1 MAAVAVADVGARG
14 AAKVG
19 VPARLPQ
26 RLARHRQ
33 ARPPDQPLGLR
44 DPVARVAAAHVADR
58 GKAPVEHLAEIARRP
73 VRDIAGVQLLQRR
86 EVGGRRGD
94 VHMGVDQPRHQRVAR
109 GVDHQLGGVGDG
121 PLRHLGDA
129 PVGDHHV
136 HAPAQAVAHP
146 VEQVGI
152 VDADAHGVVL
162 RLLATRACGNDR
174 RAASRRT
181 GLPLAAARAPVN
193 GSGMSAAPLLDVTDL
208 ARSFYG
214 VQALRGASFAV
225 REGTITALI
234 GPNGAGKTT
243 AFNCISGVIPP
254 ESGTV
259 RFRGADITGLRPEQI
274 SQRGLVRTFQI
285 ARGFPTL
292 TVLETLLLHGD
303 AQPGEAMAA
312 ALFSPGR
319 ARAREAE
326 LVARAREVAA
336 RLRLDHVL
344 DNLSTQLSGGQKKLL
359 EIGRALMGKPGLI
372 LLDEPVAGV
381 NPTLAVEIA
390 ERIRE
395 LRDDGLTFLIV
406 EHDMDIVAR
415 LCDPIIVMAEGATL
429 MEGRFEDIVAD
440 TRVQDAYLGRR
451 R

>member
-1 MAAVAVADVGARG
+1 
-14 AAKVG
+14 
-19 VPARLPQ
+19 
-26 RLARHRQ
+26 
-33 ARPPDQPLGLR
+33 
-44 DPVARVAAAHVADR
+44 
-58 GKAPVEHLAEIARRP
+58 
-73 VRDIAGVQLLQRR
+73 
-86 EVGGRRGD
+86 
-94 VHMGVDQPRHQRVAR
+94 
-109 GVDHQLGGVGDG
+109 
-121 PLRHLGDA
+121 
-129 PVGDHHV
+129 
-136 HAPAQAVAHP
+136 
-146 VEQVGI
+146 
-152 VDADAHGVVL
+152 
-162 RLLATRACGNDR
+162 
-174 RAASRRT
+174 
-181 GLPLAAARAPVN
+181 
-193 GSGMSAAPLLDVTDL
+193 MSAVPFLQVTDL

-214 VQALRGASFAV
+214 VRALRGASFTV

-254 ESGTV
+254 EQGTV
-259 RFRGADITGLRPEQI
+259 RFRGEDITGWRPEQI

-326 LVARAREVAA
+326 LVARARAVAA

-359 EIGRALMGKPGLI
+359 EIGRALMGQPALI

-381 NPTLAVEIA
+381 NPTLSVEIA